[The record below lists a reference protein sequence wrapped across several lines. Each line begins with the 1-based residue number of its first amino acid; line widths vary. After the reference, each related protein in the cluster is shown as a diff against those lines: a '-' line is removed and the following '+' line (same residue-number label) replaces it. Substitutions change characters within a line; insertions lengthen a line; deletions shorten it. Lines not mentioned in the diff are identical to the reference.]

1 MDDVVDL
8 LGTVLD
14 GLVLLLLRRVRA
26 WTGCQMGPRS
36 STRSRTNVN
45 VALLDDDHLA
55 VNLVDGVV
63 DELAVC
69 IRVSAPIGGCGTLGA
84 THMGKASE
92 NISSP
97 VRISS

>member
-45 VALLDDDHLA
+45 VDLLDDDHMA
-55 VNLVDGVV
+55 VNIVDGVV

-69 IRVSAPIGGCGTLGA
+69 IRVSTPIG
-84 THMGKASE
+84 E
-92 NISSP
+92 
-97 VRISS
+97 

>member
-26 WTGCQMGPRS
+26 WIGCQMGPRS
-36 STRSRTNVN
+36 HTQLRTNVD

-63 DELAVC
+63 NFLAVSDC
-69 IRVSAPIGGCGTLGA
+69 MSDCMHLR
-84 THMGKASE
+84 
-92 NISSP
+92 
-97 VRISS
+97 